1 MSLFIANMSEYT
13 GSYELQTVGLK
24 NAVAQNPEVKMHLY
38 KILHDKCYG
47 K

>member
-1 MSLFIANMSEYT
+1 MSECT
-13 GSYELQTVGLK
+13 RSYKLQTVGLR
-24 NAVAQNPEVKMHLY
+24 NALTQNPEVKMHLY

>member
-1 MSLFIANMSEYT
+1 MSLFIANMSECT
-13 GSYELQTVGLK
+13 RSSELQTVGLRK
-24 NAVAQNPEVKMHLY
+24 AIAQNLEVKMQLH